1 MKKILYFLIAIA
13 LCFTFTNC
21 SDDDWSDG
29 DPAMEHIYYVG
40 FQQWF
45 TKTANDITYNV
56 KEKITVPISIQYYS
70 ERVRSYNV
78 TTYYYVSSA
87 GLTLGADYQVV
98 DDKGTVI
105 QPDSKGAFKL
115 EWPQS
120 KKGVQ
125 TIYVKTI
132 NAKNVYDESKL
143 DFTGMTEKQKQDAI
157 TKEKERIRQL
167 NSFKVL
173 TFDPNAGAIAHP
185 DNITNSKTNDYEVR
199 SFTQNYFQTVFISK

>member
-1 MKKILYFLIAIA
+1 MKKILYLLMTTV

-40 FQQWF
+40 FEKWF
-45 TKTANDITYNV
+45 TKTANDISYSV
-56 KEKITVPISIQYYS
+56 KEQITIPISIQYYS
-70 ERVRSYNV
+70 ERLRSYDV
-78 TTYYYVSSA
+78 ATYYYVSSE
-87 GLTLGADYQVV
+87 GLSLGSDYQVV
-98 DDKGTVI
+98 DDKGAVV
-105 QPDSKGAFKL
+105 QPDSKGAFRL

-125 TIYVKTI
+125 VVYVKTI
-132 NAKNVYDESKL
+132 NAKHIYDESKL
-143 DFTGMTEKQKQDAI
+143 DFTGMTEKEKQDAI
-157 TKEKERIRQL
+157 AKEKERIRQL

-173 TFDPNAGAIAHP
+173 TFDPGAGAISHP
-185 DNITNSKTNDYEVR
+185 DNIVNSKTNDYEVR